1 MTVLFLA
8 NVGTRDVQL
17 QDASVLPPGLQ
28 DRPHPRQLGRAILED
43 YGRYA
48 PSLRVPMISACV
60 RWLLEH
66 EGVDP
71 DHLYVHLFASDQPEP
86 PTTPERFWLDD
97 TILFARVIRHFL
109 LQGGLEWESP
119 ADQGARL
126 RRERRPLRL
135 AGSHVHIHTI
145 QGSPADYRNLLD
157 FFGRELPRLAERLAP
172 EDRVY
177 LEVAGG
183 TPAMASMLVVG
194 GVEAFGGRTRT
205 LYLEQGATEPYPLG
219 IESVLLARRL
229 RETLHAQ
236 VHIYAYAVAR
246 ETFAREKDLLSPDLE
261 RQKLLAAVLEYGQ
274 ARLAFDFDQA
284 RDALSRACEHAD
296 GQVATL
302 LRQWWRELEPDRRN
316 APALLAE
323 LIHATRIL
331 YHLGHYADFTQRL
344 FRFQEASF
352 RCLVERMGGR
362 YKDTEGKRIDSAWLE
377 SVPGLLDFLKAY
389 PTPDGQPLRL
399 EGELNRISLG
409 ALADFFVQND
419 RSLQEA
425 VKELH
430 RLSAV
435 ADLRNKGLAGHG
447 FQGVSKGDLNQAF
460 GEDANGLLPL
470 LERIYQALFGGPVG
484 SSPYEDL
491 NGLIQELLSP

>member
-8 NVGTRDVQL
+8 NIGTRDVQL
-17 QDASVLPPGLQ
+17 RDSAGPQGSL
-28 DRPHPRQLGRAILED
+28 RPRQLGQAILED
-43 YGRYA
+43 YDRYA
-48 PSLRVPMISACV
+48 PTLQVPMITACL

-66 EGVDP
+66 EGVEP
-71 DHLYVHLFASDQPEP
+71 GQLHVHLFASDQPAP
-86 PTTPERFWLDD
+86 PTTPERFWLED
-97 TILFARVIRHFL
+97 TIFFARVIRRFL
-109 LQGGLEWESP
+109 LQNGLEWESP
-119 ADQGARL
+119 VDEGDRP
-126 RRERRPLRL
+126 RRERRLLRL
-135 AGSHVHIHTI
+135 PGSQVHIHTI
-145 QGSPADYRNLLD
+145 KGSPADYRNLLD
-157 FFGRELPRLAERLAP
+157 FFGRELPPLAERLGP
-172 EDRVY
+172 GDRVY

-183 TPAMASMLVVG
+183 TPAMASMLVVS
-194 GVEAFGGRTRT
+194 GVEVFGGRTRA

-229 RETLHAQ
+229 RETLRAQ
-236 VHIYAYAVAR
+236 VQIYAYAVAR
-246 ETFAREKDLLSPDLE
+246 ETFAREKDLLAPDLE
-261 RQKLLAAVLEYGQ
+261 RQKLLAALLEYGQ

-284 RDALSRACEHAD
+284 RDALSRACEHAG
-296 GQVATL
+296 GQVAAR

-316 APALLAE
+316 ATALLAE

-331 YHLGHYADFTQRL
+331 YRLGHYADFTQRL

-352 RCLVERMGGR
+352 RCLVERMGIQ
-362 YKDTEGKRIDSAWLE
+362 YKDGEGKRLDLAWVE
-377 SVPGLLDFLKAY
+377 SVPGLLDFLKTY

-419 RSLQEA
+419 RPLQEA
-425 VKELH
+425 VRELH

-447 FQGVSKGDLNQAF
+447 FQGVSKGDLDRAF
-460 GEDANGLLPL
+460 GEDADGLLPL
-470 LERIYQALFGGPVG
+470 LERIYQALFGSPVG
-484 SSPYEDL
+484 SNPYEDL